1 MAFYTRFFLYRFIRT
16 LNTNPRY
23 KDLPFESKDTKK
35 ESKEKMLGV
44 FPLYTRESNSKG
56 YEFKFLSLDEFSIP
70 SPSFSL
76 LNNDSHNEL
85 IKVFEHLVKTFKGTL
100 KQAVPEYLKNFSFI
114 PVLREKDGI
123 LEKDEEGNFVVVQSN
138 MKHQALFYAICLY
151 LVESANPTQESFQRW
166 MRVCS
171 NFIENTNSNSDRKT
185 HLKVLNRITDLGT
198 RSFSLINSEDVE
210 IFARGCDYIY
220 ECLQGCKYQ
229 QSIELES
236 ALWEER
242 EKAIKILSGGQEIEI
257 IIKEAGIFISI
268 HLWKATLILKIVSPF
283 PLFLLCGWV
292 RFCPYLI

>member
-1 MAFYTRFFLYRFIRT
+1 
-16 LNTNPRY
+16 
-23 KDLPFESKDTKK
+23 
-35 ESKEKMLGV
+35 MLGV

-85 IKVFEHLVKTFKGTL
+85 IKVFEHLLKTFKGTL

-123 LEKDEEGNFVVVQSN
+123 FEKDEEGNFVVVQSN

-242 EKAIKILSGGQEIEI
+242 EKAIKILSGGQEIEK